1 MNGSINAVKKTRSTE
16 QARKEA
22 EFQRAIANGMSYED
36 QIAFRE
42 KQLDE
47 EKGSSFSDTEYISK
61 LEKSVTDT
69 KKLSRFNKYR
79 TRYAELVTE
88 LSAGKINEQSYLESL
103 RTNLN
108 GVNDEDLRLEIQNDI
123 VAATQKVKEYQDTI
137 LANQI
142 KKAKYDG
149 TQSALN
155 DAISRVNSARMQAL
169 ISENDDEVTA
179 YDETLAALNGQLST
193 TKIQDSI
200 TDFQVRSI
208 TRGVNPTEKLNFINN
223 EIQKADPN
231 VAVKIG
237 DRTYANAQQF
247 WTLERDNFL
256 AGNSQ
261 VFGDFF
267 SELKTTAE
275 NAVNANAAKF
285 GYPTQV
291 VLDQTLSYFNDLRA
305 KPEIAPFVGKLDITQ
320 ATVMAEAVDKLSKTV
335 NDIATNNLS
344 FKEGDVQLQNIARK
358 YGIDTSGYRIDLQNK
373 SLQIS
378 EPEEGLIP
386 EVNLELPKVGETPST
401 PAAPG
406 VTPAPSITPQSIR
419 EVKAGDTLSRIAT
432 ESNVT
437 LAQLLEANP
446 KYKEN
451 PNLIRP
457 GEKVNIPGATPIT
470 PTPTPTV
477 TPAPAEKTPAPTP
490 APVVTPTPTPTSTPA
505 VVPPVT
511 PTPTTPAPT
520 APVPSST
527 STYQIISG
535 DTLSGIAAKYGT
547 TVEELARINQIVDP
561 NKIKAGAT
569 IKLK

>member
-1 MNGSINAVKKTRSTE
+1 MAVNVEPTRIASDLSIIVNGSINAVKKTRSTE

-36 QIAFRE
+36 QVAFRE
-42 KQLDE
+42 KQLKE
-47 EKGSSFSDTEYISK
+47 ETDSSFADIDYISK
-61 LEKSVTDT
+61 LEKSVADT
-69 KKLSRFNKYR
+69 KKLSRFNRYR

-103 RTNLN
+103 KQNLN

-123 VAATQKVKEYQDTI
+123 VTATQKVKEYQDTI
-137 LANQI
+137 LGNQV

-155 DAISRVNSARMQAL
+155 DAISRVNSARMQAV
-169 ISENDDEVTA
+169 ISENDDEVSA
-179 YDETLAALNGQLST
+179 YDETLAALQGQLST

-231 VAVKIG
+231 VEVKIG

-267 SELKTTAE
+267 SELKATAK
-275 NAVNANAAKF
+275 NAVDANAAKF

-305 KPEIAPFVGKLDITQ
+305 KPEIAPFIGKLDITQ
-320 ATVMAEAVDKLSKTV
+320 ATVMAEAVDKLAKTV

-344 FKEGDVQLQNIARK
+344 FKEVDALQRKGYIVGRLERVQF
-358 YGIDTSGYRIDLQNK
+358 
-373 SLQIS
+373 
-378 EPEEGLIP
+378 
-386 EVNLELPKVGETPST
+386 
-401 PAAPG
+401 AAPG
-406 VTPAPSITPQSIR
+406 I
-419 EVKAGDTLSRIAT
+419 
-432 ESNVT
+432 
-437 LAQLLEANP
+437 
-446 KYKEN
+446 KETN
-451 PNLIRP
+451 WD
-457 GEKVNIPGATPIT
+457 ATP
-470 PTPTPTV
+470 
-477 TPAPAEKTPAPTP
+477 
-490 APVVTPTPTPTSTPA
+490 VVQGVDGVQRRWIYLHYFKSN
-505 VVPPVT
+505 
-511 PTPTTPAPT
+511 
-520 APVPSST
+520 PSCVALIEFNQRSLR
-527 STYQIISG
+527 YEIKMIIQSRRRG
-535 DTLSGIAAKYGT
+535 
-547 TVEELARINQIVDP
+547 
-561 NKIKAGAT
+561 
-569 IKLK
+569 